1 MDTLNKN
8 YMKKIYIILAMLAL
22 TASSC
27 KKEFIDLVP
36 EDSYTDASFYKT
48 EDQFKQAVVAA
59 YAPLRDVLLNDYFTS
74 EMHSDNTIYQPY
86 PSNRGT
92 AYLYREQISDFTNT
106 ATNDYAN
113 AVWQHCYTG
122 VSRTNIVIER
132 LAASTLD
139 AAVKAP
145 IDGEAKFLRAFYY
158 FKLVRLYGGV
168 PLFLKEV
175 KGTQDAFKSR
185 SSVEEVYTQ
194 IIADAKDAISELPV
208 PAKFPQTGAATK
220 GSATMLLAEVYA
232 TQKNWSEAE
241 TLLNTLPAMG
251 YGLNANYADAFSPT
265 NKNSK
270 ESLFEVQYL
279 AGTVLGTTPNVL
291 SFHFLPRSTNT
302 TLVLGI
308 NINNSTTGGW
318 NTPSQDLI
326 NSYEANDKRL
336 DASIGMVEGTY
347 NTSNLFVY
355 SANKSII
362 NYTPAAGKVGVP
374 YIKKYVHAPL
384 TATTGSNDNFP
395 IYRYSDA
402 LLLLA
407 EVQNEQGK
415 SPLTALNAVR
425 LRAGLPQA
433 SSSDQLTLRNAIAR
447 ERRVELAFENHRW
460 NDLVRTG
467 KAIEVVNAF
476 GAKLKAQVNYLTPD
490 AYQLN
495 QNKLLF
501 PIPQYEVELNPSG
514 MVQNPGY

>member
-1 MDTLNKN
+1 
-8 YMKKIYIILAMLAL
+8 MKKIYIILVLL
-22 TASSC
+22 TITAVSC
-27 KKEFIDLVP
+27 KKDFIDLKP
-36 EDSYTDASFYKT
+36 EDSYTGETFFKT

-92 AYLYREQISDFTNT
+92 AYIYREQISDFTNT
-106 ATNDYAN
+106 STNDYAN
-113 AVWQHCYTG
+113 AVWQHSYTG
-122 VSRTNIVIER
+122 ISRANIVIER
-132 LAASTLD
+132 LAGSDLTD
-139 AAVKAP
+139 VVKAP
-145 IDGEAKFLRAFYY
+145 IEGEAKFLRAWYY
-158 FKLVRLYGGV
+158 FKLVRLYGGL

-175 KGTQDAFKSR
+175 KTADEAFKSR
-185 SSVEEVYTQ
+185 STVDEVYKQ
-194 IIADAKDAISELPV
+194 IIADAKDAINLLKA
-208 PAKFPQTGAATK
+208 PANFPQSGAATK

-232 TQKNWSEAE
+232 TQKKWPDVE

-251 YGLNANYADAFSPT
+251 YGLNLNYADAFSPT

-279 AGTVLGTTPNVL
+279 SGNELGTSPNPL
-291 SFHFLPRSTNT
+291 TFHFLPRSTNT
-302 TLVLGI
+302 SIVLGI
-308 NINNSTTGGW
+308 NINNSSTGGW
-318 NTPSQDLI
+318 NTPSDDLI
-326 NSYEANDKRL
+326 SSYEANDKRL
-336 DASIGMVEGTY
+336 DASIGIAEGTY
-347 NTSNLFVY
+347 NASNLFVY

-384 TATTGSNDNFP
+384 IVTTGSGDNFP

-407 EVQNEQGK
+407 EAQNEQGK

-425 LRAGLPQA
+425 GRAGVE
-433 SSSDQLTLRNAIAR
+433 LTTTANPAALKDIIAH
-447 ERRVELAFENHRW
+447 ERRVELAFENHHW
-460 NDLVRTG
+460 HDLVRTG

-476 GAKLKAQVNYLTPD
+476 GAKLKTQVNYLSPD
-490 AYQLN
+490 AYMLN

-501 PIPQYEVELNPSG
+501 PIPQYEVELNPGG
-514 MVQNPGY
+514 MPQNP

>member
-1 MDTLNKN
+1 
-8 YMKKIYIILAMLAL
+8 MKKIYIVLAMLAVSV
-22 TASSC
+22 TAC
-27 KKEFIDLVP
+27 KKDFIDLVP
-36 EDSYTDASFYKT
+36 EDSYTDANFYKT
-48 EDQFKQAVVAA
+48 ADQFKQAVVAA

-106 ATNDYAN
+106 PTNDYAN

-132 LAASTLD
+132 LASSTID

-175 KGTQDAFKSR
+175 KGTDDAFKNR
-185 SSVEEVYTQ
+185 ASVDEVYTQ
-194 IIADAKDAISELPV
+194 IIADAKDAINELPV
-208 PAKFPQTGAATK
+208 PKFPQSGAATK

-232 TQKNWSEAE
+232 TQKKWSDAE
-241 TLLNTLPAMG
+241 TLLTTLAGMG

-279 AGTVLGTTPNVL
+279 NGTVLGTTPNPL
-291 SFHFLPRSTNT
+291 TFHFLPRSTNT
-302 TLVLGI
+302 TIVLGI
-308 NINNSTTGGW
+308 NINNSSTGGW

-326 NSYEANDKRL
+326 SSYEANDKRL
-336 DASIGMVEGTY
+336 DASIGIVEGAY
-347 NTSNLFVY
+347 NASDLFVY
-355 SANKSII
+355 SANKSVL

-384 TATTGSNDNFP
+384 TTTLGSNDNFP

-407 EVQNEQGK
+407 EAQNEQGK
-415 SPLTALNAVR
+415 SPLTALNLVR
-425 LRAGLPQA
+425 ARAGLPATAGTGQT
-433 SSSDQLTLRNAIAR
+433 SLRDIIAH

-467 KAIEVVNAF
+467 KAIDVVNAF
-476 GAKLKAQVNYLTPD
+476 GAALRTKVNYLAPN
-490 AYQLN
+490 AYMLT

-514 MVQNPGY
+514 MIQNPGY

>member
-1 MDTLNKN
+1 
-8 YMKKIYIILAMLAL
+8 MKKIYIILAMLTV

-27 KKEFIDLVP
+27 KKEFIDLKP
-36 EDSYTDASFYKT
+36 QDAYTGETFFKT

-92 AYLYREQISDFTNT
+92 AYIYREQISDFTNT

-122 VSRTNIVIER
+122 ISRANIVIER
-132 LAASTLD
+132 LAAADLAD
-139 AAVKAP
+139 AVKAP
-145 IDGEAKFLRAFYY
+145 IDGEAKFLRAWYY
-158 FKLVRLYGGV
+158 FKLVRLYGGL

-175 KGTQDAFKSR
+175 KTADEAFKSR
-185 SSVEEVYTQ
+185 STVDEVYSQ
-194 IIADAKDAISELPV
+194 IITDAKDAISELKV

-232 TQKNWSEAE
+232 TQKKWADAE

-251 YGLNANYADAFSPT
+251 YGLNINYADAFSPT

-270 ESLFEVQYL
+270 ESLFEVQFL

-291 SFHFLPRSTNT
+291 TFYFLPRSTNT
-302 TLVLGI
+302 SIVLGI
-308 NINNSTTGGW
+308 NINNSSTGGW

-326 NSYEANDKRL
+326 NDYEPNDKRL
-336 DASIGMVEGTY
+336 DASIGIVEGAY
-347 NTSNLFVY
+347 NASDLFVY
-355 SANKSII
+355 SANKSIV
-362 NYTPAAGKVGVP
+362 NYTPAAGKIGVP

-384 TATTGSNDNFP
+384 IATTGSGDNFP

-407 EVQNEQGK
+407 EAQNEQGK

-425 LRAGLPQA
+425 GRAGVGITA
-433 SSSDQLTLRNAIAR
+433 TADQVALRNIIAH

-460 NDLVRTG
+460 HDLVRTG
-467 KAIEVVNAF
+467 KAIEVINAF
-476 GAKLKAQVNYLTPD
+476 GAKLKTQVNYLSPN
-490 AYQLN
+490 AYMLN

-501 PIPQYEVELNPSG
+501 PIPQYEVELNPGG
-514 MVQNPGY
+514 MIQNPQ

>member
-1 MDTLNKN
+1 
-8 YMKKIYIILAMLAL
+8 MKKIYIILAMLAL
-22 TASSC
+22 SASSC
-27 KKEFIDLVP
+27 KKDFINLVP

-48 EDQFKQAVVAA
+48 PDQFKQAVIAA

-92 AYLYREQISDFTNT
+92 AYLYRENISDFTNT

-122 VSRTNIVIER
+122 ISRTNIVIER
-132 LAASTLD
+132 LQTATFD

-158 FKLVRLYGGV
+158 FKLVRLYGGL

-175 KGTQDAFKSR
+175 KGTNDAFKSR
-185 SSVEEVYTQ
+185 SSVDEVYTQ
-194 IIADAKDAISELPV
+194 IIADATDAVSELAAPT
-208 PAKFPQTGAATK
+208 KFPQSGYATK

-232 TQKNWSEAE
+232 TQKKWDQVEI
-241 TLLNTLPAMG
+241 LLNTLPAMG
-251 YGLNANYADAFSPT
+251 YGLNTNYADAFSPT

-279 AGTVLGTTPNVL
+279 NGTVLGTTPNPL
-291 SFHFLPRSTNT
+291 TFHFLPRSTNT
-302 TLVLGI
+302 TIVLGI
-308 NINNSTTGGW
+308 NINNSSTGGW
-318 NTPSQDLI
+318 NTPSRDLI

-336 DASIGMVEGTY
+336 DASIGIAEGAY
-347 NTSNLFVY
+347 NTSDLFVY

-374 YIKKYVHAPL
+374 YIKKYVHSPL
-384 TATTGSNDNFP
+384 TTTLGSNDNFP

-407 EVQNEQGK
+407 EALNEQGK
-415 SPLTALNAVR
+415 SPIAALSAVR
-425 LRAGLPQA
+425 SRAGLTTAAADPA
-433 SSSDQLTLRNAIAR
+433 TLRDVIAH

-460 NDLVRTG
+460 NDLVRSG
-467 KAIEVVNAF
+467 KAIETINAF
-476 GAKLKAQVNYLTPD
+476 GAQLKTQVNYLTPD
-490 AYQLN
+490 AYLLN

>member
-1 MDTLNKN
+1 
-8 YMKKIYIILAMLAL
+8 MKKIYILFTALAL
-22 TASSC
+22 SATSC
-27 KKEFIDLVP
+27 KKDFIDLKP
-36 EDSYTDASFYKT
+36 EDSYTGGSFYKT
-48 EDQFKQAVVAA
+48 ADQFNQAVIAA

-106 ATNDYAN
+106 PTNDYAN

-122 VSRTNIVIER
+122 ISRTNIVIER
-132 LAASTLD
+132 LAASDLTVE
-139 AAVKAP
+139 VKAP
-145 IDGEAKFLRAFYY
+145 IDGQAKFLRAWYY
-158 FKLVRLYGGV
+158 FKLVRLYGSL
-168 PLFLKEV
+168 PMFLKEV
-175 KGTQDAFKSR
+175 KNTNDAFLTR
-185 SSVEEVYTQ
+185 SPVEAVYTQ
-194 IIADAKDAISELPV
+194 IIADAKDAITELAAPD
-208 PAKFPQTGAATK
+208 KFPQTGMATK

-232 TQKNWSEAE
+232 TQKNWAEAE
-241 TLLNTLPAMG
+241 ILLNTLPAMG
-251 YGLNANYADAFSPT
+251 YGLNTNYADAFSPT

-279 AGTVLGTTPNVL
+279 NGTVLGTTPNPL
-291 SFHFLPRSTNT
+291 TFHFLPRSTNT
-302 TLVLGI
+302 TVILGI
-308 NINNSTTGGW
+308 NINNSSTGGW
-318 NTPSQDLI
+318 NTPTQDLI
-326 NSYEANDKRL
+326 SSFEPNDKRL
-336 DASIGMVEGTY
+336 DASIGIAEGAY
-347 NTSNLFVY
+347 NTSDLFVY
-355 SANKSII
+355 SANKSVV

-384 TATTGSNDNFP
+384 TTTLGSNDNFP

-407 EVQNEQGK
+407 EAQNEQGK

-425 LRAGLPQA
+425 VRAGLVGSTSA
-433 SSSDQLTLRNAIAR
+433 DQGTLRTIIAH

-460 NDLVRTG
+460 NDLVRSG

-476 GAKLKAQVNYLTPD
+476 GAALKKQVSYLTPD
-490 AYQLN
+490 AYNLTP
-495 QNKLLF
+495 NKLLF

>member
-1 MDTLNKN
+1 
-8 YMKKIYIILAMLAL
+8 MKKIYIILALL
-22 TASSC
+22 TVTAASC
-27 KKEFIDLVP
+27 KKDFINLVP

-48 EDQFKQAVVAA
+48 PDQFKQAVIAA

-92 AYLYREQISDFTNT
+92 AYIYREQISNFTNT
-106 ATNDYAN
+106 PTNDYAN

-122 VSRTNIVIER
+122 ISRTNIVIDR
-132 LAASTLD
+132 LQTATFD

-145 IDGEAKFLRAFYY
+145 FDGEAKFLRAFYY
-158 FKLVRLYGGV
+158 FKLVRLFGGL
-168 PLFLKEV
+168 PLFLNEV
-175 KGTQDAFKSR
+175 KGADDAFKNR
-185 SSVEEVYTQ
+185 SSVEEVYAQ
-194 IIADAKDAISELPV
+194 IIKDATDAVSELAAPT
-208 PAKFPQTGAATK
+208 KFPQTGYATK

-232 TQKNWSEAE
+232 TQKKWADAE

-251 YGLNANYADAFSPT
+251 YGLNANYADAFSPA

-279 AGTVLGTTPNVL
+279 NGTVLGTTPNPL
-291 SFHFLPRSTNT
+291 TFHFLPRSTNT
-302 TLVLGI
+302 SIVLGI
-308 NINNSTTGGW
+308 NINNSSTGGW

-326 NSYEANDKRL
+326 NSYEPDDKRL
-336 DASIGMVEGTY
+336 DASIGIVEGAY
-347 NTSNLFVY
+347 NASDLFVY

-362 NYTPAAGKVGVP
+362 GYTPTAGKIGVP

-384 TATTGSNDNFP
+384 ATNLGSGDNFP

-407 EVQNEQGK
+407 EAQNEQGK
-415 SPLTALNAVR
+415 SPVTALSAVR
-425 LRAGLPQA
+425 GRAGLTTTA
-433 SSSDQLTLRNAIAR
+433 ADQNTMRDVIAH

-467 KAIEVVNAF
+467 KAIETVNVF
-476 GAKLKAQVNYLTPD
+476 GAVLKTQVNYLTPD
-490 AYQLN
+490 AYMLN

-501 PIPQYEVELNPSG
+501 PIPQYEVELNPAG
-514 MVQNPGY
+514 MIQNPGY